1 MSIHSLRLQ
10 KSRKRR
16 VCSSCG
22 KRIERGEEFWARNAS
37 VEDREG
43 NRFYGF
49 FQTHRGCEWLCGELG
64 IGKEREDKGMS
75 FPGWIPGVLSGM
87 EREEL
92 VGLEGWSG
100 LSSVAKEKFLG
111 FMEKGGKKRREPK
124 VEYRY
129 WNSDTKERTSF
140 KSTMEGL
147 GKILP
152 PCDRV

>member
-1 MSIHSLRLQ
+1 VAIHSLRLQ
-10 KSRKRR
+10 GSRKRR

-22 KRIERGEEFWARNAS
+22 GGIGRGEKFWARNSS

-49 FQTHRGCEWLCGELG
+49 FQTHQGCEWLCGELG
-64 IGKEREDKGMS
+64 IGKEREERGMS

-92 VGLEGWSG
+92 LGIEGWSG
-100 LSSVAKEKFLG
+100 LSSVAKERFLG
-111 FMEKGGKKRREPK
+111 FVGKGMKKGEPK
-124 VEYRY
+124 IEYRY
-129 WNSDTKERTSF
+129 WDKDTKERTSF

-147 GKILP
+147 SGILP
-152 PCDRV
+152 SV